1 VALPETRN
9 PVDEIGNV
17 DPAAIGAMVT
27 RYCSGVSPSD
37 IIRLV
42 PEVLPGSQLV
52 KTTGLRPCGKAST

>member
-1 VALPETRN
+1 MALPETLN

-42 PEVLPGSQLV
+42 LEVLARKSVGESD
-52 KTTGLRPCGKAST
+52 